1 MDHCL
6 IELLRYQVLNGN
18 KVSDEFMAKALIE
31 MVTDGKFGLT
41 VTKMLWGIDTKH
53 LRKQH
58 NDTKVLL
65 EHSGLSWGQEKW

>member
-1 MDHCL
+1 MDHYL
-6 IELLRYQVLNGN
+6 IELLRYRVFNGN

-31 MVTDGKFGLT
+31 MVTVQWEIWSHHHEDALRHRY
-41 VTKMLWGIDTKH
+41 KH

-65 EHSGLSWGQEKW
+65 EHSGLS